1 MLLTII
7 VFIAILAV
15 LVLAHELGHFFTA
28 RKLGVNVEEFGFGFP
43 PRVLSV
49 KKNNTTYSLNLLPLG
64 GFVKL
69 KGENG
74 EGKQDADSFAAQLAW
89 KRSVILVAGVFMNVV
104 LCFVLLSVGFMS
116 GLPTIVDESNVT
128 AARDVKV
135 QIFSVLP
142 QSPAA
147 KAGIGIGDSIISLDG
162 VKFDSLEQVQNYIAE
177 HNNIALSVKLEQ
189 NGAPVEKQ
197 VIPMVLPESN
207 NKAAMGVTL
216 IQTGIISYPWYE
228 SIWMGGKSTGYLIY
242 DTVAGFV
249 MIIKNLI
256 SEHKTGVEVAG
267 PVGIAVLTG
276 QVVSLGWI
284 YVLQFAAL
292 LSINLAII
300 NILPIP
306 ALDGGRILFVI
317 IEKIR
322 RKANSEK
329 IEALVHQ
336 IGFMF
341 LMLLIVVVTYKDLM
355 RFGDKILNAISKLW

>member
-15 LVLAHELGHFFTA
+15 LVLAHEAGHFYTA
-28 RKLGVNVEEFGFGFP
+28 RKLGVQVEEFGFGFP
-43 PRVLSV
+43 PRLLRI
-49 KKNNTTYSLNLLPLG
+49 KRKNTTYSINLLPLG

-74 EGKQDADSFAAQLAW
+74 EGKQDSDSFAAQKAW
-89 KRSVILVAGVFMNVV
+89 KRTVILVAGVSMNVV
-104 LCFVLLSVGFMS
+104 LCFVLLSIGFTS
-116 GLPTIVDESNVT
+116 GLPTIIDQGNL
-128 AARDVKV
+128 AQAKNVKV
-135 QIFSVLP
+135 QIFGVLP
-142 QSPAA
+142 ESPAA
-147 KAGIGIGDSIISLDG
+147 QANIQVGDTILSLDG
-162 VKFDSLEQVQNYIAE
+162 NQIDSLEQVQNYIADRE
-177 HNNIALSVKLEQ
+177 NIPITIIVDQGKSEIS
-189 NGAPVEKQ
+189 KQ
-197 VIPMVLPESN
+197 VTPKILPESSG
-207 NKAAMGVTL
+207 KAAMGVTL
-216 IQTGIISYPWYE
+216 VQTGIISYPWYE
-228 SIWMGGKSTGYLIY
+228 SLWMGAKTTGYLIY
-242 DTVAGFV
+242 DTVAGFI

-256 SEHKTGVEVAG
+256 SEHQAGVEVAG

-292 LSINLAII
+292 LSVNLAII

-355 RFGDKILNAISKLW
+355 RFGDKILSAINQLW